1 MDSGLLTLVALL
13 APVAAFLVLA
23 IVAPL
28 RRAGRPGAYFSI
40 LGATVS
46 LGAAVTA
53 WLSYDGAITRMVW
66 DWLPSEGRPLAT
78 MDVHRD
84 EREIIARN

>member
-46 LGAAVTA
+46 LGAAM
-53 WLSYDGAITRMVW
+53 R
-66 DWLPSEGRPLAT
+66 RP
-78 MDVHRD
+78 RS
-84 EREIIARN
+84 